1 MFTQYKEEL
10 TVGRRKLQIP
20 GKILEACTIYQMLLQ
35 WTNKGVEDRGVI
47 FHVGSR
53 REVILVFGREL
64 WKSMPL
70 QDIGINGTI
79 F

>member
-1 MFTQYKEEL
+1 
-10 TVGRRKLQIP
+10 
-20 GKILEACTIYQMLLQ
+20 MLLQ